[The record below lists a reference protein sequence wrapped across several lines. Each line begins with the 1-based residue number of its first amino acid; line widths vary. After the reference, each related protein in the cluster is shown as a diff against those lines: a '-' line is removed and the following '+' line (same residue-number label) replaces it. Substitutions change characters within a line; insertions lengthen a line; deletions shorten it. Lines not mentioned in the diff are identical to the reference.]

1 MKRTGRIGVQASN
14 TYIHVQSRMVDED
27 TDKSFQVTGRWC
39 WRQGLPHRDCHGLGK
54 PAGLWVG

>member
-27 TDKSFQVTGRWC
+27 TDKSFQVTG
-39 WRQGLPHRDCHGLGK
+39 GGAGVRDYRIGIVTG
-54 PAGLWVG
+54 